1 MEYGRHKMKKGI
13 RLLFLSAAFL
23 FLTACHNTDFM
34 NLSSFIRNYNEVSPQ
49 EHVIDFGSF
58 SVEEQGD
65 GEILSFFPYESY
77 HVAVRLIADLH
88 KQIGEARIILRKSDK
103 NGSAVSVSESDY
115 INFKTA
121 AKYTCY
127 ALSNGELEEI
137 PKGIVPDS
145 LSDINGVSE
154 KTGESGSFYFIY
166 RSNRLASEIVIKN
179 KWLSPVETT
188 KKPENKEPFAE
199 MTETRS
205 NTVPHK

>member
-1 MEYGRHKMKKGI
+1 MKKGI

-49 EHVIDFGSF
+49 EQVIDFGSF
-58 SVEEQGD
+58 SVEEQGG

-77 HVAVRLIADLH
+77 HVAVRLIADSQ
-88 KQIGEARIILRKSDK
+88 KRIGEARIVLRKTDK
-103 NGSAVSVSESDY
+103 SGNPITVSESDLTS
-115 INFKTA
+115 FQSA
-121 AKYTCY
+121 AQLTCY
-127 ALSNGELEEI
+127 ALSNGENRSLPKEI
-137 PKGIVPDS
+137 IP
-145 LSDINGVSE
+145 
-154 KTGESGSFYFIY
+154 ESGSDLNGDTEKTASSGNFYFIY
-166 RSNRLASEIVIKN
+166 YSNRLVSEIVIKN
-179 KWLSPVETT
+179 QWLSPVETT